1 MPRRFATSRKTVT
14 ALASALLMGVAA
26 TGAAALDTFR
36 FAWPSAINSG
46 VAPLVFA
53 EQLGLFEREG
63 MSLDIVVLTG
73 SGVIIPQL
81 RQGTIDGAYS
91 GLEPVIISHQPGTPD
106 LGVKFIYN
114 FIPRSIWELA
124 VLESSD
130 ITDVADLEGRTIGV
144 LGLGSSNVLG
154 TRAILQSRGIDPE
167 SVTFQAV
174 GVGAAA
180 FEALRSGEID
190 VLNLFDTAHQR
201 LELAGTPLRRLELP
215 ADFTRSSHG
224 VSVSIERFEERPE
237 FFGRF
242 GRVVAQ
248 GNLACEANLDACI
261 RAYWAA
267 YPELAPTRAQEAA
280 TLEAERAVL
289 TARLSNLLSVE
300 GPFGAFSDADWAA
313 LVGALEAGGLVTDTS
328 VPFERF
334 YTGELVEMFND
345 FDREALIALARSAQ

>member
-1 MPRRFATSRKTVT
+1 MTAA
-14 ALASALLMGVAA
+14 ALASALVLGA
-26 TGAAALDTFR
+26 TASSASALETFR

-63 MSLDIVVLTG
+63 MTLDIVVLTG

-81 RQGTIDGAYS
+81 RQGTIDAAYS
-91 GLEPVIISHQPGTPD
+91 GLEPVIISHQPDTPD
-106 LGVKFIYN
+106 LGVKFVYN
-114 FIPRSIWELA
+114 FIPRSIWEMA
-124 VLESSD
+124 VLASSD
-130 ITDVADLEGRTIGV
+130 ITDITDLEGRTIGV

-154 TRAILQSRGIDPE
+154 TRAILQSRGVDPE

-242 GRVVAQ
+242 GRGVAQ
-248 GNLACEANLDACI
+248 ANLACEANIDACI

-280 TLEAERAVL
+280 TLEAERAVVS
-289 TARLSNLLSVE
+289 ARLANLLSVD
-300 GPFGAFSDADWAA
+300 GPFGAFSDADWAS
-313 LVGALEAGGLVTDTS
+313 LVGALQAGGLVTDPD
-328 VPFERF
+328 VPFELY
-334 YTGELVEMFND
+334 YTDELVEMFND
-345 FDREALIALARSAQ
+345 FDREALIALAKAAQ